1 MITKPTVLILGA
13 GASNPYGYPTGKQ
26 LKKTILEELANP
38 SSRMVSIFSYQA
50 FRERDIQSFRKA
62 LLRSGQASIDAF
74 LEHQPRFMGMGK
86 LAITVALA
94 AKENTDGMFVTG
106 DWYEHLFRALDARP
120 EEFNKNRLS
129 IVTFN
134 YDRSIETFLVNS
146 LKYSYDKTVDA
157 AAEVLSSIPIIH
169 LHGQIGNLPWQ
180 DKETFRGYGD
190 TDDDYQI
197 KLSSDGIK
205 IIHEADAAKDEAFIS
220 ARKLIKDAEQIYFL
234 GFGYHPDNIAR
245 LGIADIDIE
254 GRNVYGTCMGYTN
267 REAEDTMVRCG
278 KKIDLKQPG
287 SQHFSILQFM
297 RENIRLV

>member
-1 MITKPTVLILGA
+1 MITKPTVLVLGA

-26 LKKTILEELANP
+26 LKKTMLEELANP

-50 FRERDIQSFRKA
+50 FGERDIQSFRKA

-74 LEHQPRFMGMGK
+74 LEHQPRFMEMGK

-94 AKENTDGMFVTG
+94 AKENTDGMFIIG

-120 EEFNKNRLS
+120 DEFSKNKFS

-146 LKYSYDKTVDA
+146 LKYSYDKTEEDA
-157 AAEVLSSIPIIH
+157 GKILSSIPIIH

-180 DKETFRGYGD
+180 DKQTNREYGNI
-190 TDDDYQI
+190 DDNFQI
-197 KLSSDGIK
+197 KQSSAGIR
-205 IIHEADAAKDEAFIS
+205 IIHEADAAKDAAFIAS
-220 ARKLIKDAEQIYFL
+220 RKLIGDAEQIYFL

-245 LGIADIDIE
+245 LGIAEIDIE
-254 GRNVYGTCMGYTN
+254 GRAVFGTCMGYTN
-267 REAEDTMVRCG
+267 GEAEDTMVRCG
-278 KKIDLKQPG
+278 RKIDLKQPG

-297 RENIRLV
+297 RENIRL